1 MRRQARRSKLR
12 KRMQAMPKKQ
22 LPMLR
27 VRPPKRQLR
36 RTMAPRTTLSERF
49 E

>member
-1 MRRQARRSKLR
+1 MRSKLR
-12 KRMQAMPKKQ
+12 KRMQAMPKKH

-27 VRPPKRQLR
+27 VRLPKRQLR